1 MKFQNLLPIS
11 IISLAVFCAGMPA
24 SLYAGE
30 ETDQELERIADQYN
44 DKQTRDGAKVVC
56 AMETQ
61 TGSRFKTKV
70 CRTVATV
77 ERQSKEGKKYLD
89 RVRISVGDQD

>member
-56 AMETQ
+56 TMETQ

-70 CRTVATV
+70 CRTVATM